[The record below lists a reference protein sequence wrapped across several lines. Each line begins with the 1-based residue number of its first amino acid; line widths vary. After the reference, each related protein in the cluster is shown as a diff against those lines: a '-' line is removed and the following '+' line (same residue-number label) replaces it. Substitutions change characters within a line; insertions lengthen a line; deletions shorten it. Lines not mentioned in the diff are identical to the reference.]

1 VNYKNKDWLTEQI
14 RLGRTN
20 ASIAEDFKVNQ
31 SNISYYIK
39 KFNLKSNKK
48 KKKHNDRGWLHQKY
62 IVEELSAREVGEISG
77 VSPDMILLKLKEF
90 DIKKS
95 NDLIVKSRRNTM
107 MKRYKAP
114 TSLESNELLNKIN
127 KTKLDRYG
135 TVNTSSLEFVIESM
149 KKTSV
154 ERYGV
159 DTFLNTKIAR
169 ESLRSFNIE
178 NKKEHNIFD
187 RSIRSWSLEYKVP
200 HFSIKKYI
208 ESQAVLDY
216 NSFILHLKS
225 YNKSISNIEN
235 LIEERMGFS
244 FYNKLFDSDNYPD
257 LRYKPDFKIS
267 DKVALNVDGLYWH
280 SEYHKDKFYHFN
292 MRREFEERG
301 LRIFQFR
308 SDEVESDIKL
318 NIINSMLDYNLN
330 KISKRIFARKTKV
343 RSISQAEA
351 NKFLA
356 ENHIM
361 GSISSKHIGLIH
373 NDEIV
378 SIYSYRIR
386 NNVMN
391 VDRYCSKIDN
401 VVIGGFGK
409 LLKNSIKNNSK
420 VNTIDFWVDL
430 RYGTGTF
437 LSEFNFRRIKD
448 TLSWKWTN
456 SISTYNRLK
465 CRANMDD
472 RRLTQKQYAN
482 ELKWYKI
489 YDAGQR
495 LYRLNLE
502 KNNEN

>member
-1 VNYKNKDWLTEQI
+1 MNYKNKDWLTEQI

-178 NKKEHNIFD
+178 NKKEHNI
-187 RSIRSWSLEYKVP
+187 
-200 HFSIKKYI
+200 
-208 ESQAVLDY
+208 
-216 NSFILHLKS
+216 
-225 YNKSISNIEN
+225 
-235 LIEERMGFS
+235 
-244 FYNKLFDSDNYPD
+244 
-257 LRYKPDFKIS
+257 
-267 DKVALNVDGLYWH
+267 
-280 SEYHKDKFYHFN
+280 
-292 MRREFEERG
+292 
-301 LRIFQFR
+301 
-308 SDEVESDIKL
+308 
-318 NIINSMLDYNLN
+318 
-330 KISKRIFARKTKV
+330 
-343 RSISQAEA
+343 
-351 NKFLA
+351 
-356 ENHIM
+356 
-361 GSISSKHIGLIH
+361 
-373 NDEIV
+373 
-378 SIYSYRIR
+378 
-386 NNVMN
+386 
-391 VDRYCSKIDN
+391 
-401 VVIGGFGK
+401 
-409 LLKNSIKNNSK
+409 
-420 VNTIDFWVDL
+420 
-430 RYGTGTF
+430 
-437 LSEFNFRRIKD
+437 
-448 TLSWKWTN
+448 
-456 SISTYNRLK
+456 
-465 CRANMDD
+465 
-472 RRLTQKQYAN
+472 
-482 ELKWYKI
+482 
-489 YDAGQR
+489 
-495 LYRLNLE
+495 
-502 KNNEN
+502 